1 MANSTS
7 KSQQGYYSNYKAN
20 SRWKTNRERKLKKLQ
35 KLQPNNS
42 QITEALK
49 NISYRRKKPAT
60 TGQWSKTNIQVAKLF
75 KLFTGMANP
84 GLFSSNEK
92 VRSAAVYLRSNRQ
105 YKQVEGKVS
114 FQLGAR
120 AHDKF
125 GNLVWG

>member
-1 MANSTS
+1 MAKTTS
-7 KSQQGYYSNYKAN
+7 KSKQGYYSNYKAN

-49 NISYRRKKPAT
+49 NIAYRRKKPGT

-75 KLFTGMANP
+75 KLFTGVASHD
-84 GLFSSNEK
+84 LFSSNEK
-92 VRSAAVYLRSNRQ
+92 VRNAAVYLRGNRQ
-105 YKQVEGKVS
+105 YKQIEGKVS
-114 FQLGAR
+114 FQLSAR
-120 AHDKF
+120 AHDKL